1 MLIRRL
7 ACAVAAAV
15 PGTEPGLGGSSAEL
29 QAAAVCLSLAGGAG
43 SPPGE
48 PCCNRLPADAS
59 GFPEAAPGRLLRRA
73 PSLLAIGELWK
84 GVIFTLGL

>member
-1 MLIRRL
+1 MIRGL

-15 PGTEPGLGGSSAEL
+15 VLLGTEPGLGECCAEL
-29 QAAAVCLSLAGGAG
+29 QAAAVCLSVTGGAD

-48 PCCNRLPADAS
+48 PCSNSL
-59 GFPEAAPGRLLRRA
+59 PEAAPGRLLRRA